1 MRSPPLRLLP
11 LVILLAGLL
20 PPAVLGQSGT
30 VHFSLRRTTT
40 GVSNACMVGSLAIIA
55 TVEERVE
62 ASGVPDEEGLVPG
75 TYTAKLTSYRLIGTG
90 LDHRRRHRS

>member
-1 MRSPPLRLLP
+1 
-11 LVILLAGLL
+11 
-20 PPAVLGQSGT
+20 
-30 VHFSLRRTTT
+30 
-40 GVSNACMVGSLAIIA
+40 MVGSLAIIA